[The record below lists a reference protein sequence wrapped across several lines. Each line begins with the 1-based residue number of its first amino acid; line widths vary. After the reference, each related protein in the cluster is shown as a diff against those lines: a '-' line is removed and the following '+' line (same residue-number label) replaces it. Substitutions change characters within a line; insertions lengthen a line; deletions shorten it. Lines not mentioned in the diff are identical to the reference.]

1 MSGKSTCV
9 VDGIV
14 QWVFL
19 LNQDVQD
26 AGFVTLV
33 KIYTGGSELKLYIC
47 KLDFACMKLS
57 LCVKGLSGLLRTYK
71 Y

>member
-1 MSGKSTCV
+1 MALRNGY
-9 VDGIV
+9 
-14 QWVFL
+14 L

-26 AGFVTLV
+26 ATFVILI

-57 LCVKGLSGLLRTYK
+57 
-71 Y
+71 